1 MENVREYAV
10 KCIKDEAQALLDL
23 IPQLDDEFDKAVD
36 MIFHCK
42 GHLIVTGVGK
52 SGHVGAKIAATLAST
67 GTPSFFINPLDA
79 MHGDLGMITEED
91 IFLMI
96 SNSGNTDELLRL
108 VASLQYLKV
117 PIISMTG
124 NPNSLIAR
132 NSDIHIPVQ
141 IKREACPLNL
151 APTSSTTAA
160 LAMGDAIACAL
171 MEVRHFKAND
181 FAKFHPGG
189 SLGRKLVTRV
199 RDVMYTDNFPILPM
213 DMKLSEALIHISN
226 GKLGLGVVIED
237 EKIKGIITDGDI
249 RRAVEGA
256 QSNFFNLSVK
266 DIMTV
271 NPKTIGPDAKLTQIQ
286 AMFRKH
292 KIHSLLVVDADK
304 HLIGIVDY
312 FAIMGDA

>member
-23 IPQLDDEFDKAVD
+23 IPQLDEEFDKAVD

>member
-23 IPQLDDEFDKAVD
+23 IPQLDEEFDKAVD

-189 SLGRKLVTRV
+189 SIGRKLVTRV